1 MEELIQL
8 LDQGMPPKGRSG
20 RASTRTRAKV
30 EAFRARMPA
39 GLHSAGIDLVRSIAV
54 SAPVQAQS
62 LLEWLP
68 DLARILPDEVAEE
81 GIGHAVRIS
90 RASVTASYGF
100 LSHLLHVNNALGT
113 GSLGP
118 WVDEGV
124 GLLEQNPSAGRAY
137 FDLHSRTA
145 REGLKREDDTV
156 HLEEIRESLRLYVHG
171 ISGKR
176 LEVQSAGE
184 ALAGFASGRPWLFP
198 YSDGHGVF
206 LPPAVQAFNSH
217 HENRL
222 FYRILAAHQA
232 GYHESNTFRFGLLAY
247 LERLA
252 RHPVL
257 GSWKPELQRRE
268 GQDDFLSDLQV
279 LFHLFP
285 RPGLAQKIF
294 VLVEDGRVDAH
305 LRHRYP
311 GLESDMG
318 PFVEDIL
325 ARRPALAG
333 LTLGASLMEVLV
345 RVTLDPA
352 RGAVGGAARAH
363 MGGGTRGRPARAGLC
378 SRGNGRGCGRGRY
391 RDLLV
396 LPGDAEDAGRAGGP
410 VAGGRRGVGIPLR

>member
-1 MEELIQL
+1 MYAADHRLGVSLMEDLVQL
-8 LDQGMPPKGRSG
+8 LDEGLPPKGRPG
-20 RASTRTRAKV
+20 RVSARTRAKL
-30 EAFRARMPA
+30 EAFRDRMPA
-39 GLHSAGIDLVRSIAV
+39 GLHSAGIDLVRSIAG

-68 DLARILPDEVAEE
+68 DLTRILPDEVAEE

-113 GSLGP
+113 GNLGP

-124 GLLEQNPSAGRAY
+124 RLLEQNPSAGRAY

-145 REGLKREDDTV
+145 REGLKRGDETV

-171 ISGKR
+171 ISGRR

-184 ALAGFASGRPWLFP
+184 AVAGFASGRPWLFP
-198 YSDGHGVF
+198 YSDGKGVF

-232 GYHESNTFRFGLLAY
+232 GYHESNTFGFGLLAF

-279 LFHLFP
+279 FFHLFP
-285 RPGLAQKIF
+285 RPGLAQRIF
-294 VLVEDGRVDAH
+294 MFVEDGRVDAH

-311 GLESDMG
+311 GLESDMS
-318 PFVEDIL
+318 PFVDDIL

-333 LTLGASLMEVLV
+333 LTLGASLLEILV
-345 RVTLDPA
+345 RISLDPA
-352 RGAVGGAARAH
+352 RTAGRGAAGAH
-363 MGGGTRGRPARAGLC
+363 AGLATRGRPARARLC
-378 SRGNGRGCGRGRY
+378 ARGDG
-391 RDLLV
+391 
-396 LPGDAEDAGRAGGP
+396 
-410 VAGGRRGVGIPLR
+410 